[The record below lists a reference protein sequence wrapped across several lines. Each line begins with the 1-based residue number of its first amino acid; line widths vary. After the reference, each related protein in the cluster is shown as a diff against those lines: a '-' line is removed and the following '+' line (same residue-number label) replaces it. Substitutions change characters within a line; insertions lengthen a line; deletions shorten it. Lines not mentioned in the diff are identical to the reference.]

1 MAGAFA
7 KTRNANAD
15 MPLYGSYFAV
25 RYLAVLQI
33 TGTFISIYVV
43 GLCYGLMS
51 AYNYLISRSA
61 YPKLAS
67 WLYFEARR
75 N

>member
-1 MAGAFA
+1 M
-7 KTRNANAD
+7 RNANAD

-25 RYLAVLQI
+25 RYLAVLHSYY
-33 TGTFISIYVV
+33 GDFSIYVV

-51 AYNYLISRSA
+51 AYNYLISSSA

-67 WLYFEARR
+67 WLCFEARR